1 MKKSSIV
8 VSAAISFILAVS
20 VSPAN
25 AFKGGQTDEGNP
37 YVVHFVPNKE
47 YIDTLLLPDGND
59 LRPQAYKTG
68 WCSGAVLHPHIVIT
82 DAHCLHDKQ
91 INPQGFITRGW
102 GVSQPGV
109 TVGTNIDKASTI
121 VDYFFLS
128 MEFYNSHGCP
138 NPPIGRTKTCSP
150 IGDIAAVVVKD
161 PLPVPANLKIAT
173 VEQIRSAINSRSQV
187 VGYGYGLTERI
198 PDNQF
203 IEWNI
208 NKYAMKNYST
218 IVRNIRS
225 GGDVPAKYGVI
236 WPEFVLSVEHSTNQ
250 SACSGDSGGP
260 FYLQQNGFM
269 YYLGTNAGTNW
280 DMCTDK
286 NPRPA
291 GYVST
296 TWISSFY
303 YHNEVYSKAL
313 EFVNS
318 NFKNTKE
325 ESTKLDIIKQEVS
338 STTVEVK
345 RDLELEAKVK
355 AEAITIAKT
364 KKSHDFARKLYEGRR
379 CGKLNSTKSLRG
391 LKFTCIKV
399 SNKLVWDNGVVISK

>member
-1 MKKSSIV
+1 MKKIAV
-8 VSAAISFILAVS
+8 AVSMVISFALMFSI
-20 VSPAN
+20 SPAN
-25 AFKGGQTDEGNP
+25 AFKGGQPDEGTP
-37 YVVHFVPNKE
+37 YVVHFVPSKE
-47 YIDTLLLPDGND
+47 YINTLLLPDGND
-59 LRPQAYKTG
+59 LRPQAYKSG
-68 WCSGAVLHPHIVIT
+68 WCSGAILHPHIVIT
-82 DAHCLHDKQ
+82 DAHCLYDKQ
-91 INPQGFITRGW
+91 INPQGFITKGW

-109 TVGTNIDKASTI
+109 NVGTNIDRASSI

-128 MEFYNSHGCP
+128 MDFYNSHGCP

-161 PLPVPANLKIAT
+161 PLPVPSNLKIAS
-173 VEQIRSAINSRSQV
+173 VDQIRSAINSRSQV
-187 VGYGYGLTERI
+187 IGYGYGLTERT

-208 NKYAMKNYST
+208 NKYPMKNYST

-236 WPEFVLSVEHSTNQ
+236 WPDFVLSVEHSPNQ

-286 NPRPA
+286 SPRPA

-303 YHNEVYSKAL
+303 YHDEIYNKAL

-318 NFKNTKE
+318 NFKNIKE
-325 ESTKLDIIKQEVS
+325 EKIDSNVVKQEVVNS
-338 STTVEVK
+338 QAQTKKNVENEVK
-345 RDLELEAKVK
+345 TKADLLA
-355 AEAITIAKT
+355 AEKT
-364 KKSHDFARKLYEGRR
+364 KRSHDFARKLYSGKR
-379 CGKLNSTKSLRG
+379 CGKLNATKSLRG
-391 LKFTCIKV
+391 LTFTCVKV
-399 SNKLVWDNGVVISK
+399 NNKIVWDNGL